1 MSAIVQGPTSASS
14 ASDGLTISVAFGSNV
29 TSGNHVLVIVR
40 QAGGVLASTN
50 TLTVADSL
58 GNTYTRAAKTD
69 LALTP
74 DASQLA
80 IFYAPLTTGGA
91 CTVTGTTSNSNG
103 RREIQVL
110 EVSGLDTTSGAEAVD
125 NDRGTSTTPNAGNL
139 TTAGAAFLLASFQTV
154 NAYRTG
160 SAGSGWTGISAAAIW
175 GTAYHE
181 RRIVTGAGSTYA
193 ADFGLSSSDEWIAVG
208 AAFKDATDSTAPT
221 LSGPT
226 SAATG
231 KDAGSGT
238 VTTNEG
244 NGTLYSVVTLT
255 STPPSAAQVKL
266 GQNASG
272 ASLASGLK
280 PTQAITTTGAKTVAY
295 TGLTTG
301 TAYFPYFMHEDA
313 AANQSTVSAGAS
325 FTPSTLAYSGTV
337 GAQTGTQG
345 GAFVWSGSNPSTLFS
360 GGIGTKSYTGTGL
373 SGSGLSVN
381 SSTGVLSGTCGTPGS
396 YTVAI
401 VGADQ
406 STAGSEIPQ
415 TETSN
420 SFTLTITASGD
431 TTRPTLGGVVTI
443 SSVTSSG
450 ATATWSAASDNS
462 GTIAGYDYR
471 INGGSFISLGNV
483 LTVTLSGLPAS
494 TAHTIDVRARDPS
507 GNVSTPVITGGFT
520 TNSGTPG
527 TFVSGVLKRNNGV
540 LVPSSTITWMTFVVS
555 TTGAFVVTKT
565 GLSTNGAGVF
575 STTDAALTTGTY
587 SVLWREAT
595 GQYGWGVAS
604 VA

>member
-1 MSAIVQGPTSASS
+1 MAL
-14 ASDGLTISVAFGSNV
+14 SDDCEVFIRLDTG
-29 TSGNHVLVIVR
+29 
-40 QAGGVLASTN
+40 
-50 TLTVADSL
+50 TLT
-58 GNTYTRAAKTD
+58 D
-69 LALTP
+69 L
-74 DASQLA
+74 
-80 IFYAPLTTGGA
+80 IGGTTI
-91 CTVTGTTSNSNG
+91 TTSNASFDSGSSSWVIDNSSG
-103 RREIQVL
+103 RISIAGVTLTPPFTIAVQTYVPS
-110 EVSGLDTTSGAEAVD
+110 SGNNKTYASYNTGSSQYWQLFQNNTFDAFARARAGGTIVDATGGTLTGSVFNNTAGVFTSSTSRQCYLGSTLGSADTTSCAPSGSDTFLTIGAVWDGGSVTSVAESFKFKNFAVWSRALSD
-125 NDRGTSTTPNAGNL
+125 AELDSYFANPDDVL
-139 TTAGAAFLLASFQTV
+139 
-154 NAYRTG
+154 
-160 SAGSGWTGISAAAIW
+160 
-175 GTAYHE
+175 
-181 RRIVTGAGSTYA
+181 
-193 ADFGLSSSDEWIAVG
+193 GLDV
-208 AAFKDATDSTAPT
+208 TAPT
-221 LSGPT
+221 LSSPI

-255 STPPSAAQVKL
+255 STPPSAAQVKA

-272 ASLASGLK
+272 TGLASGLK

-301 TAYFPYFMHEDA
+301 TAYFPYFAHEDA
-313 AANQSTVSAGAS
+313 AGNISTVSAGAS
-325 FTPSTLAYSGTV
+325 FTPSTLAYSGTIA
-337 GAQTGTQG
+337 AQSGTQG
-345 GAFVWSGSNPSTLFS
+345 GAFVWSGANPSTLFS

-381 SSTGVLSGTCGTPGS
+381 SSTGVLSGTCGTPGT

-401 VGADQ
+401 VGTDQ

-431 TTRPTLGGVVTI
+431 TTRPALGGVVTI

-450 ATATWSAASDNS
+450 ATATWSAATDNS
-462 GTIAGYDYR
+462 GTIAGYDYQV
-471 INGGSFISLGNV
+471 NGGSFTSLGNV
-483 LTVTLSGLPAS
+483 LTVNLTGLTAS
-494 TAHTIDVRARDPS
+494 TAYTVNVRARDPS
-507 GNVSTPVITGGFT
+507 GNVSDPVITGGFT

-527 TFVSGVLKRNNGV
+527 TFVSAVLKRNNGV
-540 LVPSSTITWMTFVVS
+540 IAASSSLTWVTFLNP

-565 GLSTNGAGVF
+565 GLSTNSAGVF

-587 SVLWREAT
+587 HAVWLEAT
-595 GQYGWGVAS
+595 GQRGWGVAS

>member
-1 MSAIVQGPTSASS
+1 MAFGAPVTATGGGANSGTSGSIDTTGKGTLVVVVTYGGGTNTVTDSKSNTWTALTETGSSPKSRIYVCVGGTVGTGHTVTVANTGNFPGFVFLAFSGTGRTDTIVQNFGEQA
-14 ASDGLTISVAFGSNV
+14 SVAVARIGSTTLTPPAANCLVVAAGSPTLAV
-29 TSGNHVLVIVR
+29 TS
-40 QAGGVLASTN
+40 
-50 TLTVADSL
+50 
-58 GNTYTRAAKTD
+58 YTPR
-69 LALTP
+69 
-74 DASQLA
+74 
-80 IFYAPLTTGGA
+80 
-91 CTVTGTTSNSNG
+91 
-103 RREIQVL
+103 
-110 EVSGLDTTSGAEAVD
+110 SGW
-125 NDRGTSTTPNAGNL
+125 
-139 TTAGAAFLLASFQTV
+139 TAGAFIDQVPAT
-154 NAYRTG
+154 NYG
-160 SAGSGWTGISAAAIW
+160 
-175 GTAYHE
+175 
-181 RRIVTGAGSTYA
+181 
-193 ADFGLSSSDEWIAVG
+193 VG
-208 AAFKDATDSTAPT
+208 AVYQIQTTLTAISSGTNVADMGATAGVMENSFAIQESSADVTAPT
-221 LSGPT
+221 LTSPT

-238 VTTNEG
+238 VTTDEA

-295 TGLTTG
+295 TGLTTA
-301 TAYFPYFMHEDA
+301 TAYFPYFMHEDSS
-313 AANQSTVSAGAS
+313 ANQSTVSAGAS
-325 FTPSTLAYSGTV
+325 FTPSTLAYSGTIAAQSGV
-337 GAQTGTQG
+337 QGA
-345 GAFVWSGSNPSTLFS
+345 AFVFSGSNPSTLFS

-401 VGADQ
+401 VGTDQ